1 MTSRMPGAPGVLE
14 RLMGEGSAAPGRSS
28 LEQLKDGIVRD
39 LEALLNTRLGVAF
52 DAFDAH
58 PGVRASVL
66 NYGLGDFAGF
76 CLSSS
81 EDRAAIC
88 ASLKDAIERHEPR
101 LAEVSA
107 VLEPSV
113 VGINRLQF
121 VINATLR
128 VADGCEPVNFNAVLE
143 PSSLHYAISKGGR
156 TPRP

>member
-1 MTSRMPGAPGVLE
+1 MTSRVPGVLE
-14 RLMGEGSAAPGRSS
+14 CLMGEGSAAPGRVS
-28 LEQLKDGIVRD
+28 LEQIKDSIVRD
-39 LEALLNTRLGVAF
+39 LEALLNTRLGVAY

-58 PGVRASVL
+58 AEVRASVL

-81 EDRAAIC
+81 EDRAALC

-107 VLEPSV
+107 VLEPDAG
-113 VGINRLQF
+113 GINRLQF

-128 VADGCEPVNFNAVLE
+128 VAGSLEPVNFNAVLQ

-156 TPRP
+156 MPRS